1 MSLLNNRVLN
11 RNTKEH
17 ILCPL
22 LFQVTEGTC
31 SHQIENSVFNKHER
45 LLMSFQ
51 VFKSYITIGANLGFY
66 LLQTFQQINQLSK
79 QQIAE
84 FSCETP
90 NLIYVIICNSCS
102 KEYIVQTGDSLK
114 RDLKR
119 TDSTFDNL
127 NMKK

>member
-1 MSLLNNRVLN
+1 
-11 RNTKEH
+11 
-17 ILCPL
+17 
-22 LFQVTEGTC
+22 
-31 SHQIENSVFNKHER
+31 
-45 LLMSFQ
+45 MSFQ

-84 FSCETP
+84 FNCETP
-90 NLIYVIICNSCS
+90 NPIYVIICSSCS

-114 RDLKR
+114 RDLKL